1 MSHWVKEKRRF
12 LYNPISKDPFSISRS
27 KIELFMDCAYCFY
40 IDRKLGIGRPSM
52 PGFSLNNAVDK
63 LLKKEFDILRES
75 GEKHELMDR
84 YGIDAVPFSHPD
96 LATWRDDGYRY
107 VGASVLHKP
116 TNLLVCGIIDD
127 VWVNKKKEL
136 LLVDYKSTSTTKEIS
151 LDDEYKQSYK
161 RQMEVY
167 QWIFRQLGFKV
178 NNTGYFVFANAL
190 KTPDKFDGKLT
201 FDLSIVPHKGDGT
214 WIEKTL
220 KEIKKCLSSN
230 NMPNSSENCE
240 HCRIFKDRSGIKN

>member
-1 MSHWVKEKRRF
+1 
-12 LYNPISKDPFSISRS
+12 
-27 KIELFMDCAYCFY
+27 
-40 IDRKLGIGRPSM
+40 M

-63 LLKKEFDILRES
+63 LLKKEFDILRKS

-96 LATWRDDGYRY
+96 LSVWRDDGYKY

-127 VWVNKKKEL
+127 VWINKKKEL
-136 LLVDYKSTSTTKEIS
+136 VLVDYKSTSTTKEIS
-151 LDDEYKQSYK
+151 LDDEYKQGYK

-178 NNTGYFVFANAL
+178 NETGYFVFANAL
-190 KTPDKFDGKLT
+190 KTPDKFDGKLV
-201 FDLSIVPHKGDGT
+201 FDLSIVPHKGNGE
-214 WIEKTL
+214 WIERTL
-220 KEIKKCLSSN
+220 REIKKCLSSDE
-230 NMPNSSENCE
+230 MPSSNENCE
-240 HCRIFKDRSGIKN
+240 HCRIFKDRVSIS